1 MRPNPLPD
9 RGTHHDWK
17 GGDQSTAQDREKQMI
32 IIQKGNTTR
41 DKAPNH
47 GPRREKL
54 INMNLQKSGRDVV
67 NKGRE
72 QAPNRIWVPDK
83 EPYNQHPGKRKMNQ
97 PK

>member
-1 MRPNPLPD
+1 
-9 RGTHHDWK
+9 
-17 GGDQSTAQDREKQMI
+17 
-32 IIQKGNTTR
+32 
-41 DKAPNH
+41 
-47 GPRREKL
+47 
-54 INMNLQKSGRDVV
+54 MNLQKSGRDVV

>member
-1 MRPNPLPD
+1 
-9 RGTHHDWK
+9 
-17 GGDQSTAQDREKQMI
+17 MI
-32 IIQKGNTTR
+32 IIQKGNTR

-47 GPRREKL
+47 GPRSEKL